1 MLSTL
6 PDISPATIAAMGVIF
21 VLVLGFTGAPIILWT
36 AAAAIVLFLAQ
47 VSMPVWI
54 VFAVIAVVLNIKP
67 IRAVL
72 LSSVILKIMKAMKFV
87 PQISD
92 TERAAI
98 EAGDVWIESELFSGK
113 PNFKTVLEQ
122 PYAEL
127 TAEEKAYIAGPVQK
141 LCDMLDDWKISQ
153 TRELPNEV
161 MDFIKKERFFGLIVP
176 KEYGGLGLSAMCN
189 SEVVKKISS
198 RSLAAGITV
207 MVPNS
212 LGPAELLS
220 HYGTQAQ
227 KDRWLKRLAY
237 GEEIPCFALTEP
249 GAGSDAGGI
258 TSTGELFKDA
268 NGQLMVK
275 LNWEKR
281 WITLAAIATVQG
293 LAVKIRDPQ
302 NLLGKGTEL
311 GITCLLVPSN
321 TPGITLGK
329 RHDPL
334 NTPFYNCPTRGKDVI
349 VNAEEAIIGGLAGI
363 GEGWKML
370 MACLGAGRGISLPA
384 QSVGG
389 TQLAAQVA
397 SAHATVRKQFGMSVG
412 KFEGVEEPLAR
423 IAGSAYL
430 LEASRRFTCGALDK
444 GLKPAVVTAIAKYN
458 STELMRKAVN
468 DAMDILGGSGI
479 SRGPKNVLASGY
491 TAIPIGITVEGAN
504 ILTRTLMIFGQG
516 ALRAH
521 PYALKEVMAIENNS
535 LRDFDAAF
543 MGHIGHVVRNM
554 FRSNLLSLTRGH
566 LACVPGGKMRKHYRR
581 LSWAS
586 ATFAILADVAMG
598 TLGGALKGKQMVTG
612 RFADILSAMYLG
624 SAVLKRWEAEGRKE
638 EDVVYV
644 NYCMEKLFA
653 DMQVAFDGLFSN
665 LTIPGA
671 TWFFRG
677 VMGSWSRFNRLSA
690 GPSDYQT
697 HKIAAAIQT
706 PGAQR
711 SRVIEGIYV
720 ANDGHLLELEK
731 ALVAVKAAEAADKK
745 VKAAVRAKKI
755 AKVKGPALY
764 DSALKAGV
772 LSQAEFDVVAEA
784 EKLRWSAI
792 QVDEFTL
799 EDYAARK

>member
-1 MLSTL
+1 MLQTPFDL
-6 PDISPATIAAMGVIF
+6 SPLAITGIGILIT
-21 VLVLGFTGAPIILWT
+21 LVLGFTGAPILLWT
-36 AAAAIVLFLAQ
+36 IGAAVILYLAQ
-47 VSMPVWI
+47 ASMTPWI
-54 VFAVIAVVLNIKP
+54 VFAVIAAVLNIKP
-67 IRAVL
+67 IRAAL
-72 LSSVILKIMKAMKFV
+72 ISSVILKVMKALKFV

-98 EAGDVWIESELFSGK
+98 EAGDVWIEKELFSGK
-113 PNFKTVLEQ
+113 PDFKNVMDQ

-153 TRELPNEV
+153 DRDLPNEV
-161 MDFIKKERFFGLIVP
+161 MEFIKKERFFGLIVP

-249 GAGSDAGGI
+249 GAGSDAGSI
-258 TSTGELFKDA
+258 MSTGELFKGAD
-268 NGQLMVK
+268 GKLMVK

-311 GITCLLVPSN
+311 GITCLLVASN

-349 VNAEEAIIGGLAGI
+349 VNAEEAIIGGLDGI
-363 GEGWKML
+363 GQGWKML

-384 QSVGG
+384 QSTGG
-389 TQLAAQVA
+389 AQLAAQIS

-423 IAGSAYL
+423 LAGSAYM

-444 GLKPAVVTAIAKYN
+444 GLKPAVITAIAKYN
-458 STELMRKAVN
+458 STEIMRKSVN

-479 SRGPKNVLASGY
+479 SRGPKNVLASAY

-521 PYALKEVMAIENNS
+521 PYALEEVMAIEKNS
-535 LRDFDAAF
+535 LRDFDRAF
-543 MGHIGHVVRNM
+543 MGHIGHVVRNS
-554 FRSNLLSLTRGH
+554 FRSVLLSLTRGF
-566 LACVPGGKMRKHYRR
+566 LASTPGGRMGKHYRR

-586 ATFAILADVAMG
+586 ASFAICADIAMG
-598 TLGGALKGKQMVTG
+598 TLGGSLKAKQMVTG

-624 SAVLKRWEAEGRKE
+624 SSVLRRWEYEGRKE

-653 DMQVAFDGLFSN
+653 DMQVAFDGLFAN
-665 LTIPGA
+665 LTVPGA

-677 VMGSWSRFNRLSA
+677 VIGTWSRINRLSA

-697 HKIAAAIQT
+697 HKIAQAIQT

-711 SRVIEGIYV
+711 SRIIEGIYL
-720 ANDGHLLELEK
+720 ANDGHVFELEK
-731 ALVAVKAAEAADKK
+731 ALVAVKASDAADKK
-745 VKAAVRAKKI
+745 VKAAVRSKKI

-764 DSALKAGV
+764 ESALKANV
-772 LSQAEFDVVAEA
+772 INQAEYDVIAEA